1 MISISRMIITKITE
15 KKVEDRI
22 FLFSF
27 GLFYFVV
34 TFFFFSFLSFPYRCN
49 VEEDFKGRVTFL
61 VVQGRDLGE
70 ER

>member
-1 MISISRMIITKITE
+1 MFNDINLSYDNNKDYREESF
-15 KKVEDRI
+15 VQDRI

-49 VEEDFKGRVTFL
+49 VEEDFKGRVTF
-61 VVQGRDLGE
+61 
-70 ER
+70 